1 MDTVSLQ
8 KDTQS
13 LIVGLAFQERLHAVS
28 ILPAMSSPAP
38 RRPTDNLAS
47 PVANPS
53 SSQYPFPHIDAANRP
68 GSSGR
73 HGRGRGSISSS
84 ITSIGGVL
92 DTAAEGDFTIAESGN
107 NGKPIG
113 YAHIVYQLSN
123 VFVAIA
129 TLLQPPI
136 VRTGLVPY
144 SSAPNQQKPPS
155 SKDIP
160 PVTLTNIPHV
170 ELSAFGSYL
179 QQAGSLCEAFQRA
192 KETEGQRPVQS
203 RKHRQSSSTD
213 LGSGTTNPGHN
224 ARQASISSAQ
234 KPEDVIASLGSP
246 THRPQPKRASSGG
259 VSRRGP
265 LPVAPLTTVPT
276 VYFEDDFHLEN
287 PRTFDIVSERSEIVR
302 PPPGAN
308 GAVTTPGQSGRKV
321 LATNAILQEKLSW
334 YMDTVEVHLISSIS
348 TASTSFFAA
357 LGSLRDLHLE
367 AAASVAKIKALRE
380 DLASLDRN
388 MAVGGLKVVSMR
400 RRRENVR
407 KLGDAIHQLKDVVDA
422 IAQCEEQVEKG
433 DVEEALQGLVDV
445 EHLIAGERDMRLV
458 TRVHPPGAAQP
469 DLLDLRGTK
478 ALEGADDEIAFLRR
492 RIGKTFETRFIEA
505 LLLDLRKH
513 VDSVHST
520 ATFQRWDRAS
530 QRSRGNHDRSPSVF
544 PAYLQLDDSLRTILR
559 ANLEGL
565 AQSDSVKAATTAYR
579 EAVWKEVK
587 SLIRRHLP
595 SSSDD
600 DTESTMS
607 ASTQGG
613 RHISQQ
619 EKSSILARNLRALE
633 PEDAEEM
640 MKKIYANVGEALRR
654 LGTQVKV
661 VLDITSSFDRN
672 TAMRGVKSPMTPP
685 AVNMESYMNT
695 APANPTIRGTVQQ
708 EEIQQT
714 LDMSNLLGQAVD
726 IAQAQITKI
735 LKVRSEQSVRLSLPQ
750 FLRYFHLNRLFA
762 DECEAVSGRGGMA
775 LKTVVNTHIKD
786 FVHHRADTE
795 RQRLIQGVDADRW
808 DAKDFTEYDN
818 QLLAHIVEASTRD
831 VDAWTKASVIWAG
844 MNAITGSASET
855 NGTIVNGTSAKDKI
869 RSATIDEQKFILP
882 ESALII
888 LSGIAEFEQLI
899 TGIPSMTQD
908 ITSSLLEYLK
918 VFNSR
923 CQQLILGAGATKTA
937 GLKNITTK
945 HLALASQAL
954 SFVTALT
961 PYVRE
966 FIRRHVSGAGNL
978 MVEFDKVK
986 RLYQEHQS
994 GINDKLVDIM
1004 SGRATSH
1011 VNAMKKIEWD
1021 GPSTSQAVSPYME
1034 TLVKET
1040 STLHKVLSK
1049 HLPEM
1054 TVQMIMYPVFS
1065 SYREQWAKAFTEVNV
1080 KTVAGKERQAASL
1093 NNSGQLLMIL
1103 PGCCVMQ
1110 SSSSPELANS
1120 TVQPTSETISSILS
1134 KGRQSLRS

>member
-1 MDTVSLQ
+1 MF
-8 KDTQS
+8 
-13 LIVGLAFQERLHAVS
+13 LI
-28 ILPAMSSPAP
+28 
-38 RRPTDNLAS
+38 
-47 PVANPS
+47 
-53 SSQYPFPHIDAANRP
+53 
-68 GSSGR
+68 
-73 HGRGRGSISSS
+73 
-84 ITSIGGVL
+84 
-92 DTAAEGDFTIAESGN
+92 
-107 NGKPIG
+107 
-113 YAHIVYQLSN
+113 
-123 VFVAIA
+123 AIA

-160 PVTLTNIPHV
+160 PVTLTNIPHI
-170 ELSAFGSYL
+170 EPSAFRPYV
-179 QQAGSLCEAFQRA
+179 QQAGSLYEAFQRA
-192 KETEGQRPVQS
+192 KETEGQGPVQPRRH
-203 RKHRQSSSTD
+203 RKSSSSD
-213 LGSGTTNPGHN
+213 HGLGITSPGHN

-246 THRPQPKRASSGG
+246 THRPQPKRAGSGG

-276 VYFEDDFHLEN
+276 VYFEEDFHLEN

-308 GAVTTPGQSGRKV
+308 GAVTSPGHVGRKA

-380 DLASLDRN
+380 DLTNLDRN

-407 KLGDAIHQLKDVVDA
+407 KLGDTIRQLKDVVDA
-422 IAQCEEQVEKG
+422 IAQCEEQVDKG
-433 DVEEALQGLVDV
+433 EIEEALQGLVNV
-445 EHLIAGERDMRLV
+445 EHLIAGERGMRLP
-458 TRVHPPGAAQP
+458 TKICAPDAGQS
-469 DLLDLRGTK
+469 DLLDLRGIK
-478 ALEGADDEIAFLRR
+478 ALDGADDEIAFLRQ

-505 LLLDLRKH
+505 LLSDLRKH
-513 VDSVHST
+513 VDSVHLT
-520 ATFQRWDRAS
+520 TTFQRWDKAS

-544 PAYLQLDDSLRTILR
+544 PAYLQLDDSLRTVLR

-565 AQSDSVKAATTAYR
+565 AQSDSIKAATTAYR

-619 EKSSILARNLRALE
+619 EKSSILARNLRTLE

-640 MKKIYANVGEALRR
+640 IKKIYANVGEALRR

-672 TAMRGVKSPMTPP
+672 TAMRGVKSPMSPP
-685 AVNMESYMNT
+685 VVNMESYMNAT
-695 APANPTIRGTVQQ
+695 PANPIIRGTNQQ

-735 LKVRSEQSVRLSLPQ
+735 LRVRSEQSVRLSLPQ

-786 FVHHRADTE
+786 FVHMRAETE
-795 RQRLIQGVDADRW
+795 RQHLIQGVDADRW
-808 DAKDFTEYDN
+808 DAKDFTESDN
-818 QLLAHIVEASTRD
+818 ESLGHIVEASTRD
-831 VDAWTKASVIWAG
+831 IDAWTKASVVWA
-844 MNAITGSASET
+844 ASSTDVGPKT
-855 NGTIVNGTSAKDKI
+855 NGTVVNGTSAKDKI

-899 TGIPSMTQD
+899 TGIPSMTQE

-966 FIRRHVSGAGNL
+966 FVRRHASGAGSL

-1011 VNAMKKIEWD
+1011 VNAMKKIDWD
-1021 GPSTSQAVSPYME
+1021 GPSTSQTVNPYME

-1080 KTVAGKERQAASL
+1080 KTVAGKER
-1093 NNSGQLLMIL
+1093 
-1103 PGCCVMQ
+1103 
-1110 SSSSPELANS
+1110 
-1120 TVQPTSETISSILS
+1120 
-1134 KGRQSLRS
+1134 